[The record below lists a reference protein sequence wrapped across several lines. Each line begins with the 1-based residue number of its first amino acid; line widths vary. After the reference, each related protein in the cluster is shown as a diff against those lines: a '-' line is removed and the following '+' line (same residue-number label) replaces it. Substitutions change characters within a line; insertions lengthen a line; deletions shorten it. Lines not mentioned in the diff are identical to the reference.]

1 MAEEKKNTEQ
11 QPSVLSDIVKQT
23 TDDVLKP
30 KALEVANSAMSDI
43 IYAIGDW
50 LVGIIGRKLFG
61 MDAPVATRSRS
72 GRTNYNRISQQPQV
86 NTALRNSDE
95 LIEIRFENEQR
106 AKEVIEDMRN
116 RLSRFGKVSVG
127 FLYEKA
133 GKVKEQ
139 TQSDFRYGWTNPDDF
154 GYIKNSRGIFFDA
167 SKPQPLS

>member
-1 MAEEKKNTEQ
+1 MAEEKKNTEEK
-11 QPSVLSDIVKQT
+11 SVLSDIVKQT

-72 GRTNYNRISQQPQV
+72 GKTNYNKISQQPQV

-95 LIEIRFENEQR
+95 LVEIRFENEKQ
-106 AKEVIEDMRN
+106 AIDVIDSMRD

-133 GKVKEQ
+133 KKPQ
-139 TQSDFRYGWTNPDDF
+139 IQSDFRYGWTNADDF

-167 SKPQPLS
+167 SKPKPIS

>member
-1 MAEEKKNTEQ
+1 MADEQKNTDQ
-11 QPSVLSDIVKQT
+11 STTVLSDIIKKT

-30 KALEVANSAMSDI
+30 KALDVANSAMSDI

-72 GRTNYNRISQQPQV
+72 GRTPYEKMSQSQKPQV

-95 LIEIRFENEQR
+95 LVEIRFENEKR
-106 AKEVIEDMRN
+106 AIEVIDDMRD

-127 FLYEKA
+127 FLYDKT
-133 GKVKEQ
+133 GKPQ
-139 TQSDFRYGWTNPDDF
+139 IQSDFRYGWTSIDDF

-167 SKPQPLS
+167 SKPKPLS

>member
-1 MAEEKKNTEQ
+1 MTEEQKNTDQ
-11 QPSVLSDIVKQT
+11 TISGLSDIVKKT

-72 GRTNYNRISQQPQV
+72 GRTPYEKMSQKPQV

-95 LIEIRFENEQR
+95 LVEIRFENEKQ
-106 AKEVIEDMRN
+106 AIECIDSMRD

-133 GKVKEQ
+133 RKPQ
-139 TQSDFRYGWTNPDDF
+139 IQSDFKYGWTNPDDF
-154 GYIKNSRGIFFDA
+154 GYIKNSRGVFFDA
-167 SKPQPLS
+167 SKPKLLS